1 MYCNHTFN
9 MRGDFFHPHPATAY
23 TLWSFYQYL
32 SPMKAHVRSLLFG
45 VAVGDAL
52 GVPVEFRGREYFK
65 NHPVTGMTG
74 YGTHHQPPGTWSD
87 DSSLTFCLA
96 EALTHPFD
104 PEVIGQTFIRWYR
117 EGYWAAGERLFDI
130 GGATHE
136 AIHRLIGGVPAAS
149 AGGDDETDNGNG
161 SLMRIAPLVFHI
173 AGKPVAERFE
183 ITRLVSSITHAHI
196 RSVIACFYYLEF
208 CRGILSGQD
217 KFAIYHQ
224 LKGDINRFALDYPLP
239 PYEIR
244 QFERLLQHDI
254 FSLGE
259 DTIESSGYVV
269 HTLEA
274 SVWCLLTTGTYSEA
288 VLKAVNLGG
297 DTDTTA
303 AVTGGLAGLLYGYD
317 AIPADWIHLLVKK
330 EAIADLAERFNW
342 RAPHW

>member
-1 MYCNHTFN
+1 
-9 MRGDFFHPHPATAY
+9 
-23 TLWSFYQYL
+23 
-32 SPMKAHVRSLLFG
+32 MKEHVKSLLFG

-52 GVPVEFRGREYFK
+52 GVPVEFRDREYLRSNSVK
-65 NHPVTGMTG
+65 DMTG

-96 EALTHPFD
+96 EAITQPFD
-104 PEVIGQTFIRWYR
+104 SETIGRNFIKWYR
-117 EGYWAAGERLFDI
+117 EGFWAAGERLFDI

-136 AIHRLIGGVPAAS
+136 AIHRLINGVPAAR
-149 AGGDDETDNGNG
+149 AGGDDDSDNGNG

-173 AGKPVAERFE
+173 ADKPVKERFE

-208 CRGILSGQD
+208 CRGLLKGQD
-217 KFAIYHQ
+217 KFLIYKQ
-224 LKGDINRFALDYPLP
+224 LKEEFPKHADALQLP
-239 PYEIR
+239 AYEVR
-244 QFERLLQHDI
+244 QFERLLQQDI

-259 DTIESSGYVV
+259 DAIESRGYVV

-274 SVWCLLTTGTYSEA
+274 SIWCLLTTGTYSEA

-303 AVTGGLAGLLYGYD
+303 AVTGGMAGLLYGYD
-317 AIPADWIHLLVKK
+317 VIPVHWIHQLAK
-330 EAIADLAERFNW
+330 EDAIAKLAERLGE
-342 RAPHW
+342 AISSSIP

>member
-1 MYCNHTFN
+1 
-9 MRGDFFHPHPATAY
+9 
-23 TLWSFYQYL
+23 
-32 SPMKAHVRSLLFG
+32 MKEQVKSLLFG
-45 VAVGDAL
+45 VAAGDAL
-52 GVPVEFRGREYFK
+52 GVPVEFRDREYLR
-65 NHPVTGMTG
+65 NHPVTEMTG

-104 PEVIGQTFIRWYR
+104 PETVGRNFVRWYR

-136 AIHRLIGGVPAAS
+136 AIHRLIGGVPAAK
-149 AGGDDETDNGNG
+149 AGGGDETANGNG

-173 AGKPVAERFE
+173 ADKPAKERFE

-196 RSVIACFYYLEF
+196 RSVIGCFYSLEF
-208 CRGILSGQD
+208 CLGILRGQD
-217 KFAIYHQ
+217 KFAIYQQ
-224 LKGDINRFALDYPLP
+224 LKEDMNRLAVDYTLP

-244 QFERLLQHDI
+244 QFGRLLQHDI
-254 FSLGE
+254 FSLEE
-259 DTIESSGYVV
+259 DAIESSGYVV

-274 SVWCLLTTGTYSEA
+274 SVWCLLTTETYSEA

-303 AVTGGLAGLLYGYD
+303 AVTGGLAGLLYCYD
-317 AIPADWIHLLVKK
+317 AIPAHWIHQLAKK
-330 EAIADLAERFNW
+330 DAIAELAERLGE
-342 RAPHW
+342 AISPSIP